1 MSIFQLNE
9 ILLYM
14 CFKQYAGNFLQA
26 RQAALQARQA
36 ALQTLY
42 KKSINLHLLRLLAH
56 LLEKSSKEFTYL
68 FLEARKAHLYADQH
82 KFSIK
87 VDFISKLWQYY
98 SYRVFPF

>member
-9 ILLYM
+9 SLLYM

-42 KKSINLHLLRLLAH
+42 KKSINLHLLRMLICWV
-56 LLEKSSKEFTYL
+56 KSSKEFTYL
-68 FLEARKAHLYADQH
+68 F
-82 KFSIK
+82 
-87 VDFISKLWQYY
+87 
-98 SYRVFPF
+98 